1 MAFPLPMND
10 VPAVLEICRRLDGIP
25 LALEL
30 AAARVDAFGVRDLA
44 AHLDDRFHVLT
55 SGRRTALPRHQ
66 TLGAAL
72 DWSYQLLPEEEL
84 AVLRRLSIFAGEFAL
99 EAAVAVAVDS
109 HPSDSDIVDHIAN
122 LVCKSLIAAD
132 PHGEVARYRLLDT
145 TRLYAFEKLKRSGDS
160 NKLPDVMPNIIW
172 RFSRLPTPRV
182 RHGRKQS
189 GYGRH
194 LDNVRAALDWAFS
207 PEGDPQI
214 GVALTVAAVPLWVQ
228 VSLLGECRERA
239 ERALARLNPS
249 ACRDRRRE
257 MQLHAAMGMSLNY
270 TTGPVSETAAAW
282 TNTLIIAR
290 SLDDTDYQLR
300 ALRGLW
306 AHHMNRGGYRQA
318 LAFAHEFRDLATMS
332 ADFASLDFGDR
343 MAAIILHYLGDQE
356 RARGHLECH
365 FARPT
370 NPVRYSNT
378 TRFLLD
384 QDVTVQ
390 ALLARIF
397 WLQRFSDQAVHT
409 ARLAVDRALAIDH
422 TLSLCHALAQAMCPL
437 ALYTGDLACAEDSV
451 AMLIDNARER
461 GLAGWIARG
470 NCFFGIVMIA
480 REDFATGLPL
490 LRDSLAELHEKGA
503 APSYPAFLA
512 ILAGCLGR
520 AGQGAEG
527 LVAIDQALTLSRGHE
542 EYWCLPELLRVKGE
556 LTIMEGA
563 GDTAPAAEE
572 NFLHALDWARRQR
585 ALAWELRVATSLAR
599 LWRDQRRVVEARELL
614 ASVSVRFTEGFT
626 TADLQQAKNLLEQLG

>member
-1 MAFPLPMND
+1 MA
-10 VPAVLEICRRLDGIP
+10 I
-25 LALEL
+25 
-30 AAARVDAFGVRDLA
+30 
-44 AHLDDRFHVLT
+44 
-55 SGRRTALPRHQ
+55 
-66 TLGAAL
+66 
-72 DWSYQLLPEEEL
+72 
-84 AVLRRLSIFAGEFAL
+84 
-99 EAAVAVAVDS
+99 
-109 HPSDSDIVDHIAN
+109 
-122 LVCKSLIAAD
+122 
-132 PHGEVARYRLLDT
+132 
-145 TRLYAFEKLKRSGDS
+145 
-160 NKLPDVMPNIIW
+160 
-172 RFSRLPTPRV
+172 
-182 RHGRKQS
+182 
-189 GYGRH
+189 YGRH

-207 PEGDPQI
+207 PEGYPQI
-214 GVALTVAAVPLWVQ
+214 GVALTVATVPLWVQ
-228 VSLLGECRERA
+228 LSLLGECRERV

-249 ACRDRRRE
+249 ACRDLRRE
-257 MQLHAAMGMSLNY
+257 MRLHAAMGMSLNY

-306 AHHMNRGGYRQA
+306 AHHMNRGEYRQA
-318 LAFAHEFRDLATMS
+318 LAFAHEFRDLATTS

-343 MAAIILHYLGDQE
+343 MAAIILHYLGDQDS
-356 RARGHLECH
+356 ARSHLESH
-365 FARPT
+365 FARST

-378 TRFLLD
+378 TRFLLE

-397 WLQRFSDQAVHT
+397 WLQGFSDQAVHT

-563 GDTAPAAEE
+563 GDIAAAAEE

-614 ASVSVRFTEGFT
+614 GSIAARFTEGFT
-626 TADLQQAKNLLEQLG
+626 TADLQQAKNLLEQLA